1 MASKLINSQYLV
13 DTTGSVEVQ
22 GADPKPVTSLAPGD
36 VIIFQNQIILIS
48 TIVESDEVR
57 SSDTTVPTSWT
68 GTSAGKLVELDGSA
82 RIPAVDGS
90 LVTNVIHTEVDPTG
104 LKIASNLSDLNNA
117 ATARTNIKAV
127 RSFSVQVVA
136 DGTSVTTTDVY
147 YICVSSALNGLSLAS
162 FKVFTPTASV
172 GSFPQ
177 HTTYTIQK
185 KSGVSWVD
193 MLTGTV
199 SVIAGATTG
208 TGTIDAEP
216 SSVATDDILKISVPV
231 QGVTTP
237 PQGLVVYGTFN

>member
-1 MASKLINSQYLV
+1 MASKLINSQYLL

-22 GADPKPVTSLAPGD
+22 GAESKPVTALIPGD

-48 TIVESDEVR
+48 TITESDEVR
-57 SSDTTVPTSWT
+57 SDEVPSSWIGTT
-68 GTSAGKLVELDGSA
+68 AGKLVELDGSA

-136 DGTSVTTTDVY
+136 DGTSVATTDVY
-147 YICVSSALNGLSLAS
+147 YICISSALNGLSLAS

-172 GSFPQ
+172 GSFGQ
-177 HTTYTIQK
+177 TTTFMIQK
-185 KSGVSWVD
+185 KSGGSWLD
-193 MLTGTV
+193 MLSTAAT
-199 SVIAGATTG
+199 VIAGATTG
-208 TGTIDAEP
+208 TGVIDAEP

-231 QGVTTP
+231 QGATTAP
-237 PQGLVVYGTFN
+237 KGLVVYGTFN